1 MNPSLFLIGS
11 ATPKPFGELGIGP
24 LNLNRVAVTQGYR
37 IAILGGICF
46 ADHDFKRRGI
56 HGRHLTRLRPNFSAY
71 LDYRLQKDAALHRND
86 HDQVGLYRQEYKSR
100 RNWNSFGVQ
109 RLMITNDGIKP
120 SRSFSFSCAM

>member
-71 LDYRLQKDAALHRND
+71 LDYRLQKDAALIRVWRRGSFPFEETFGEMLD
-86 HDQVGLYRQEYKSR
+86 RFTEDQRDYG
-100 RNWNSFGVQ
+100 
-109 RLMITNDGIKP
+109 
-120 SRSFSFSCAM
+120 